1 MPTLSH
7 RRVVWV
13 GETPATDPTSMPP
26 DAPSFD
32 AHAAPPPPAT
42 APAVFVNLLRQL
54 VLAGAL
60 LSCGWLA
67 ALASPAPAFWP
78 PAGMAL
84 AALYCWGPSMAGAL
98 LVGGTLLARLLGLP
112 WLPAAEQGLTLWLAP
127 ALSLSL
133 MRQSGWQQGERPL
146 RDLALLLGLG
156 VSLNALL
163 STGTAWLLADGQWIN
178 PLADL
183 LGILLIGA
191 PVLALEGLRLPRTIG
206 VLWLP
211 LPALLALPALRV
223 PGLEPLLCVPLLL
236 ILALAL
242 RGQAWIAAGSTLL
255 FAVLCTVLTALGL
268 GPFAHATGP
277 LNGLL
282 QLASLL
288 GTAALI
294 APMVSAM
301 LMRRDERNRR
311 WMQALRNEGTALA
324 EWTERGGMR
333 PSANWEAVTT
343 EPLPPDSDPVLWLA
357 VAHPLD
363 RERVGNVLQQALEPG
378 GDELCHEPLRLPSPE
393 RGLAPVQ
400 GSGAWRWHA
409 LRLHV
414 LKRDREGH
422 AIEALLL
429 LSDINTLRQAE
440 ERQLLAAGLFQHLHE
455 GLLVVD
461 AQHRIVDV
469 NPSYCRI
476 MGARRETLVGR
487 AAELLQPPTLAR
499 SGMNT
504 ERLMDALHEQGAW
517 SGEIQAVRADG
528 SACTLSMSICEV
540 RQPRTPGAPRYRVV
554 TITDLTETLAQRR
567 RLEQHSQKD
576 ALTGLSNYDEFARQ
590 LQQSVM
596 VAAREGFML
605 CVCRVDLDQ
614 FKRVNAEHG
623 VDVGDQM
630 LQQIAGRLQGA
641 LRHARQW
648 SDQIARLAGDEFG
661 LVLRVADMNEAQL
674 ALERLLNVVRAPC
687 RLPGSLDGATL
698 ELTACIGATL
708 FPADPQDAE
717 TLLRNAGHALYRV
730 KQHAGRDAFRFFDAA
745 KRLRDEASLLELAR
759 LQQALDV
766 GELQL
771 HYQPKIDMRSGR
783 VLGMEA
789 LLRWQHPEQGLL
801 LPGAFLPQIEDTG
814 LAVHVGD
821 WIIDQALKQSAQW
834 LSEGLELEVAVNV
847 TARQLQS
854 MDFAQRLQELVQR
867 HPEPVARH
875 LCLEVLESAA
885 LADTVATH
893 ALIERCQAF
902 GVRFALDDFGTGY
915 STLTYLKSLPVDAL
929 KIDRSFVHNMLI
941 DAQDMALIEGVVG
954 LARHFSCSVV
964 AEGVESAAHA
974 RALLRLGCEQG
985 QGNGIAAAMP
995 AAEVAEWC
1003 VAFSKSPWLKQLDPI
1018 RRTETVN

>member
-1 MPTLSH
+1 MPL
-7 RRVVWV
+7 
-13 GETPATDPTSMPP
+13 P
-26 DAPSFD
+26 DAPLFD
-32 AHAAPPPPAT
+32 AQAAPTPSAVPPPA
-42 APAVFVNLLRQL
+42 AFVNLLRQL
-54 VLAGAL
+54 VLTGAVI
-60 LSCGWLA
+60 CFGWLA
-67 ALASPAPAFWP
+67 AQAGPAPTFWP

-84 AALYCWGPSMAGAL
+84 AALYFWGPSMSAAL
-98 LVGGTLLARLLGLP
+98 MLGGTLLARLLGDA
-112 WLPAAEQGLTLWLAP
+112 WLPAIEQGLTLWLAP

-133 MRQSGWQQGERPL
+133 MRQGNWQRGERPV

-156 VSLNALL
+156 VGLNALM
-163 STGTAWLLADGQWIN
+163 STSAAWLLMGPQRLLN

-183 LGILLIGA
+183 LGVLLLSA
-191 PVLALEGLRLPRTIG
+191 PLLALEGIYRPQRIAA
-206 VLWLP
+206 LWLP
-211 LPALLALPALRV
+211 LPALMALPALRV
-223 PGLEPLLCVPLLL
+223 PGLEPLLCLPLLL

-242 RGQAWIAAGSTLL
+242 RGQAWLAAGSTLL
-255 FAVLCTVLTALGL
+255 LAVLASTLSALGL
-268 GPFAHATGP
+268 GPFASTATSMT
-277 LNGLL
+277 GLVRL
-282 QLASLL
+282 VSLL
-288 GTAALI
+288 AGTALI

-324 EWTERGGMR
+324 EWTARGGMR
-333 PSANWEAVTT
+333 PSGNWEAVTT
-343 EPLPPDSDPVLWLA
+343 EALPPDSDPVLWLA

-363 RERVGNVLQQALEPG
+363 RERVGTVLQQALEPG
-378 GDELCHEPLRLPSPE
+378 GDELCHEPLRLPAPE
-393 RGLAPVQ
+393 RGLAPVH
-400 GSGAWRWHA
+400 GTGAWRWHA

-414 LKRDREGH
+414 LKRDREGR

-429 LSDINTLRQAE
+429 LSDINILRQAE

-461 AQHRIVDV
+461 GQHRIVDV

-476 MGARRETLVGR
+476 MGTRRETLLGR
-487 AAELLQPPTLAR
+487 PSELLQPTTLHR
-499 SGMNT
+499 SGTST
-504 ERLMDALHEQGAW
+504 EKLMAALHEDGVW
-517 SGEIQAVRADG
+517 TGELRAERSNG
-528 SACTLSMSICEV
+528 TACTLSASICEV
-540 RQPRTPGAPRYRVV
+540 RQPRTPGAQRYRIITLTDV
-554 TITDLTETLAQRR
+554 TEAHSQRKW
-567 RLEQHSQKD
+567 LEQHARIDS
-576 ALTGLSNYDEFARQ
+576 LTGLANHEEFARQ
-590 LQQSVM
+590 LKQD
-596 VAAREGFML
+596 VATAEREGFML

-614 FKRVNAEHG
+614 FKRVNAAFG
-623 VDVGDQM
+623 VDVGDQLL
-630 LQQIAGRLQGA
+630 LQVAERLKAA

-648 SDQIARLAGDEFG
+648 SDRIARLGGDEFG
-661 LVLRVADMNEAQL
+661 LVLRVADMSEAQQ

-687 RLPGSLDGATL
+687 RLPAPHNGEDLD
-698 ELTACIGATL
+698 LTASIGATL
-708 FPADPQDAE
+708 FPADPSDAE

-745 KRLRDEASLLELAR
+745 KRQRDEAGLLQIAR
-759 LQQALDV
+759 LQQALDAD
-766 GELQL
+766 ELLL

-814 LAVHVGD
+814 LALQVGD

-834 LSEGLELEVAVNV
+834 LAEGLGLEIAVNV

-854 MDFAQRLQELVQR
+854 IDFAQRLQELVQR

-885 LADTVATH
+885 LADMVATN
-893 ALIERCQAF
+893 ALIARCQAF

-915 STLTYLKSLPVDAL
+915 STLTYLKSLPIDVL
-929 KIDRSFVHNMLI
+929 KIDRSFVQNMLI

-974 RALLRLGCEQG
+974 RALLRLGCQQG
-985 QGNGIAAAMP
+985 QGNGIASAMP
-995 AAEVAEWC
+995 AAEVAPWC
-1003 VAFSKSPWLKQLDPI
+1003 AAFSRSPWLKQLDPA
-1018 RRTETVN
+1018 RRGETVN